1 MTSAEIM
8 SNKDFLKALWIE
20 IRPTREDF
28 EREQKKTR
36 PNNSMSLVFFCE
48 GLVNYHYFTI
58 DSIGAFGNSSPSIS
72 KVALEIWAENLIRI
86 VETGDGMWP

>member
-8 SNKDFLKALWIE
+8 SNKDFLKTLWTE
-20 IRPTREDF
+20 IGPTQEDF
-28 EREQKKTR
+28 EREQRKTR
-36 PNNSMSLVFFCE
+36 SNNRMSLVIFCE

-58 DSIGAFGNSSPSIS
+58 DSIEAFGNSSPSIS

-86 VETGDGMWP
+86 IETGDGMWA